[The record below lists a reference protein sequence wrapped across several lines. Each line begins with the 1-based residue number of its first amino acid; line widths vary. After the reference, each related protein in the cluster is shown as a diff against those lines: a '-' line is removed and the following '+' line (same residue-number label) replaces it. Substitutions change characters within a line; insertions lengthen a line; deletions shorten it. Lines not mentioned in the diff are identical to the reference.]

1 MENKHANY
9 IADSKDNTANK
20 DKVFHK
26 IIHDI
31 RNMKPLTNE
40 IINNINSMT
49 HDEKMDIIISYSYIV
64 ETLVAAL
71 YN

>member
-1 MENKHANY
+1 MESKHTNY
-9 IADSKDNTANK
+9 TADSNNSTNK
-20 DKVFHK
+20 NKVFHK

-40 IINNINSMT
+40 IINSINNMT

-71 YN
+71 NN

>member
-1 MENKHANY
+1 MESKHTNDRVY
-9 IADSKDNTANK
+9 SKDNSLDKN
-20 DKVFHK
+20 KVFHN

-31 RNMKPLTNE
+31 RNMKPLSNE

-49 HDEKMDIIISYSYIV
+49 HNEKMDIIISYSYIV

-71 YN
+71 K

>member
-1 MENKHANY
+1 MESKHANY
-9 IADSKDNTANK
+9 AADSKDNSVKN
-20 DKVFHK
+20 KVFHK
-26 IIHDI
+26 IMHDI

-71 YN
+71 NN

>member
-1 MENKHANY
+1 M
-9 IADSKDNTANK
+9 
-20 DKVFHK
+20 FHK

-40 IINNINSMT
+40 IINSINNMI